1 MQAPRTGQTDART
14 GRGEADMAENDVT
27 TNEPTKEPQG
37 TEVDYEAKWKEAVA
51 QSRKWEE
58 RAKANK
64 EKADKWDEYEQ
75 QGMSEAEKVAK
86 RAEAAEAELAQL
98 KADAKRRE
106 DAHEVAKA
114 TGVPE
119 SLLLHC
125 SSREDMESFAEE
137 YASATKLPAAPAA
150 PQSRVIRDDEQAK
163 ASTAE
168 QFAEMAEHFFHH

>member
-1 MQAPRTGQTDART
+1 
-14 GRGEADMAENDVT
+14 MANENVAT
-27 TNEPTKEPQG
+27 QEPTKEPQG
-37 TEVDYEAKWKEAVA
+37 AEVDFEAKYKEAVA

-98 KADAKRRE
+98 KADAKRRS

-119 SLLLHC
+119 NLLLHC
-125 SSREDMESFAEE
+125 SDREDMESFAEE
-137 YASATKLPAAPAA
+137 YAGATKVPAAPPA
-150 PQSRVIRDDEQAK
+150 PESRIVRDDEHPE
-163 ASTAE
+163 ASTRD
-168 QFAEMAEHFFHH
+168 QFAEMASSFFNR